1 MTSGIVPRIL
11 AKQNENGSFGVP
23 EDFYLRCKY
32 HGTVWTAIVLAE
44 LGANGNDERI
54 QKLAAFLIANSQ
66 DQASGGFAVQS
77 GPRGGGDHAKVIPC
91 LTGNML
97 YSLLRFGKLPDDPA
111 VKSAIDCITT
121 YQRFDDGV
129 PQAPQGWPYTRFPN
143 CYGKHTCFMGVVKS
157 LKALAEI
164 PAEARTGAVKLT
176 IARGAEFLLIHHL
189 YKRSSN
195 LSQVGN
201 KRWLNLNFPRMYNTD
216 YLEMLNILV
225 RLGYCDERM
234 QDAAVLLISG
244 QDKDG
249 RWHMGKSYNS
259 RLLVSVEKDGKPSK
273 WLTLQALS
281 VLKGLSG
288 D

>member
-1 MTSGIVPRIL
+1 
-11 AKQNENGSFGVP
+11 
-23 EDFYLRCKY
+23 
-32 HGTVWTAIVLAE
+32 LAE
-44 LGANGNDERI
+44 LGAGGSDKRM

-77 GPRGGGDHAKVIPC
+77 SPRGGGDHAKVIPC

-97 YSLLRFGKLPDDPA
+97 FSLLRFGKLPDDPA

-129 PQAPQGWPYTRFPN
+129 PQAPKGWPYTRYPN
-143 CYGKHTCFMGVVKS
+143 CYGKHTCHMGVVKS

-164 PAEARTGAVKLT
+164 PPEARGEAVKLT

-189 YKRSSN
+189 YKRSSD

-216 YLEMLNILV
+216 YLEMLNMLV
-225 RLGYCDERM
+225 RLGYRDKRM
-234 QDAAVLLISG
+234 QDAAGLLISA

-259 RLLVSVEKDGKPSK
+259 RLLVSLEKDGKPSK

-288 D
+288 E